1 VAARGR
7 LAARGFEAPITDAI
21 SGLVPAGP
29 EEAVLDVGCGG
40 GHHLAAMVARSGT
53 EGHGIDISV
62 AAIAAAARKYPGCHW
77 IVANADRFLPYAD
90 GSFHVVTSITARR
103 NPGEF
108 RRVVRDDGVLLLV
121 VPAPDDLIEVREWVL
136 GERIERDRVDG
147 AVGALAPHFSLVR
160 HERIR
165 HVTRLDAM
173 AVRDVMIGSY
183 RVGRVRRVA
192 RLAAV
197 PDLDVTLSRDALVFR
212 PARRA
217 SRPARR
223 G

>member
-1 VAARGR
+1 DHVGRPAPCAGGPGRRTGGAGHVATVNARVGFLCPVPGCGRALTFEPHGLGCRRGHAFDAARSGYINLLQPPDRPAPRPGDDAATVAARGR

-121 VPAPDDLIEVREWVL
+121 VPAPDDLIE
-136 GERIERDRVDG
+136 
-147 AVGALAPHFSLVR
+147 
-160 HERIR
+160 
-165 HVTRLDAM
+165 
-173 AVRDVMIGSY
+173 
-183 RVGRVRRVA
+183 
-192 RLAAV
+192 
-197 PDLDVTLSRDALVFR
+197 
-212 PARRA
+212 
-217 SRPARR
+217 
-223 G
+223 